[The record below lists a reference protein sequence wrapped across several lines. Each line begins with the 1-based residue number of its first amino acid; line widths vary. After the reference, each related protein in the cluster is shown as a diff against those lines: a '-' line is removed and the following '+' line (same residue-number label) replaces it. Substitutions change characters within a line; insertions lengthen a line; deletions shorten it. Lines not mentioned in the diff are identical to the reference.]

1 MPQPSYKEGGVSRA
15 DVEQWL
21 TSADELVSSARALAW
36 ACVDQ
41 RRGELG
47 GGVGQSL
54 AEAGRFV
61 VVGGCG
67 CGRCRLGDSGGGAN
81 PKGPW
86 GQTGPLAAGF
96 MRLAEMGRRPRGKGA
111 EISVLD
117 PGSLGRQLAEGLAVF
132 CCVVATAQR
141 DDDEF
146 EWGDANSPLVADA
159 LTDLDAA
166 FQVNRD
172 TAASAVSELMVEEK
186 IRQLREAMPAET
198 RDSSAW
204 DWSAAPPE
212 EQVTGHMWPTSS
224 EEEEEEEE
232 HQHCMLRCDRPS
244 AFVCDVCQAAF
255 AEGSAAVESRRW
267 RCLDFVIGNG
277 CDYDVCG
284 ECRDAIEVNNGNY
297 GSCTWVS
304 SFAEISPRYDVPV
317 GSDTPTVTAD
327 DCRRPI
333 ITADDCSR
341 CAALCGA
348 VVVRLLLWVCYGIMA
363 VGQLHAIREPSL
375 WVEWVLLSLWGLVRF
390 WIRVVRTAGWQCAF
404 GLIWRATLE
413 AVVTAPI
420 AVVVHVSLGLRG
432 ALCEV
437 WAAGR
442 RGVAQGACAA
452 QATAGHES
460 GAALKNEGHHQDDP
474 PVESSVQVQTASTST
489 MPAAVASGPPSRPA
503 RRVGG
508 SRRHASARLQHKIF
522 DPGKD

>member
-1 MPQPSYKEGGVSRA
+1 
-15 DVEQWL
+15 
-21 TSADELVSSARALAW
+21 
-36 ACVDQ
+36 
-41 RRGELG
+41 
-47 GGVGQSL
+47 
-54 AEAGRFV
+54 
-61 VVGGCG
+61 
-67 CGRCRLGDSGGGAN
+67 
-81 PKGPW
+81 
-86 GQTGPLAAGF
+86 
-96 MRLAEMGRRPRGKGA
+96 
-111 EISVLD
+111 
-117 PGSLGRQLAEGLAVF
+117 
-132 CCVVATAQR
+132 
-141 DDDEF
+141 
-146 EWGDANSPLVADA
+146 
-159 LTDLDAA
+159 
-166 FQVNRD
+166 
-172 TAASAVSELMVEEK
+172 
-186 IRQLREAMPAET
+186 
-198 RDSSAW
+198 
-204 DWSAAPPE
+204 
-212 EQVTGHMWPTSS
+212 MWPTSS

-232 HQHCMLRCDRPS
+232 EEHQHCMMRFDRPS

-304 SFAEISPRYDVPV
+304 SFAEIPPRYDVPV

-375 WVEWVLLSLWGLVRF
+375 WVEWVLLSLWGMVRF